1 MFRKWKTEDNMKKTI
16 VILAAV
22 LVVAALLLNTGCR
35 KHRINITGVWF
46 FTITI
51 YGESFDETYTF
62 VGDHRTGEVIWQDV
76 SLGTYSVSGDSV
88 NFTLEYYDIDD
99 DYTVEVYRGF
109 FDADDQMSGSV
120 TITIEGY
127 EPATGSWIAVR

>member
-1 MFRKWKTEDNMKKTI
+1 MKKTI
-16 VILAAV
+16 VILVAV

-88 NFTLEYYDIDD
+88 YFTLEYYDIDD

-127 EPATGSWIAVR
+127 EPAAGSWIAVR

>member
-1 MFRKWKTEDNMKKTI
+1 MKKTI

-22 LVVAALLLNTGCR
+22 LVLAGLLLNTGCR
-35 KHRINITGVWF
+35 KDRLDITGVWY

-62 VGDHRTGEVIWQDV
+62 VGDDRTGEVIWQDI
-76 SLGTYSVSGDSV
+76 SLGTYSVSGDFV

-99 DYTVEVYRGF
+99 DYTVEVYRGS
-109 FDADDQMSGSV
+109 FDFDDQISGSV

-127 EPATGSWIAVR
+127 EPATGTWLAVR